1 MLVKNKRDRDLIE
14 SAYHVWK
21 FSRINN
27 ILHAYKTKPSEGKQ
41 MAWEAIVNEC
51 HYMNGNSLRVVHA
64 NVQIFTCGFVYEKDG
79 EKIFRYYLP
88 SRVLEIPI
96 SELA

>member
-21 FSRINN
+21 FSHVSD
-27 ILHAYKTKPSEGKQ
+27 ILHAYKTKPSVQKQ
-41 MAWEAIVNEC
+41 MAWDAIVNEC
-51 HYMNGNSLRVVHA
+51 ISMDGNSLRVVHA

-79 EKIFRYYLP
+79 EKFFRYYLP
-88 SRVLEIPI
+88 LRTLEIPI